1 MKEKLVNLVVKA
13 FTNMMYKCIYK
24 TPDDF
29 GDIIMESDGEYLKK
43 LVFWN
48 SKDLV
53 NKDSKFKNLELFAIT
68 KKWLDIYFKGDIPDF
83 TPKYKLY
90 NLSNFTMDVIEYIK
104 QIPYGKTISYKD
116 IADSIAKKRNIE
128 KMSSQAVGGAVGR
141 NPICIIIPCHRVI
154 GSKKKL
160 VGFGGGLHNKI
171 SLLKKEGYNEYK
183 K

>member
-1 MKEKLVNLVVKA
+1 
-13 FTNMMYKCIYK
+13 MMYKCIYK

-29 GDIIMESDGEYLKK
+29 DNIIMESDGEYLTK
-43 LVFWN
+43 LVFLN
-48 SKDLV
+48 SKDLEKV
-53 NKDSKFKNLELFAIT
+53 NKDSKFKNLEIFAIT

-83 TPKYKLY
+83 TPKYNLY

-141 NPICIIIPCHRVI
+141 NPICIIIPCHRII
-154 GSKKKL
+154 GSNKKL